1 VEFRGVFSVLPTL
14 FTDGGDLDLSSLRST
29 VELFVSAGIDGVT
42 VLGVTGEVSRVS
54 DKERLLIM
62 ETVASQVNG
71 RVAIIAGTTT
81 DALFTC
87 VELSR
92 QAIASG
98 ATAVMVSPPRMTK
111 LNSESV
117 VTHFARLASA
127 INVPIVIQDYPANSG
142 FSMEPSLLVRIARE
156 VPNARTIKLED
167 PPTPLKIAKIL
178 ALAPDENIRI
188 LGGLGGV
195 FMLEELL
202 AGAAGVMTGFAYPEL
217 LVKIFTLFDS
227 GNLNEA
233 ADLFY
238 DNIALLRFEFQEG
251 IGISIRKE
259 ILRRRGSLVDA
270 STRHPGTVLDNGTL
284 QALDRLLVWTARKK
298 AFPWN

>member
-1 VEFRGVFSVLPTL
+1 LDFRGVFSVLPTT
-14 FTDGGDLDLSSLRST
+14 FIDGGELDLSSLRKT

-42 VLGVTGEVSRVS
+42 ALGVTGEVSRVS
-54 DKERLLIM
+54 DKERVLIL

-71 RVAIIAGTTT
+71 RVAIVAGTTT
-81 DALFTC
+81 DALYTC
-87 VELSR
+87 VEHSR
-92 QAIASG
+92 QAIAAG

-127 INVPIVIQDYPANSG
+127 INVPIVIQDYPASSG

-156 VPNARTIKLED
+156 VPSARTIKLED

-178 ALAPDENIRI
+178 ALAPDENIQI

-217 LVKIFTLFDS
+217 LVKIFKLFDS

-238 DNIALLRFEFQEG
+238 NNIALLRFEFQEG

-259 ILRRRGSLVDA
+259 ILRRRGSLADA
-270 STRHPGTVLDNGTL
+270 STRHPGTALDNGTRK
-284 QALDRLLVWTARKK
+284 ALDRLLVWTTNKE